1 MSSGRI
7 LAGRRGIVL
16 GVSSENSAGYA
27 CAAAAI
33 EQGATVAISHRAERR
48 QAAAALGARLGAK
61 PIVLEASDETSVAA
75 AFAQVE
81 SELGGLDFVVH
92 TLVHVPDGVLMRP
105 ATAITAAEFH
115 ATLEIGVRSLLV
127 ACRFAAPMLERST
140 APRVVAL
147 SSGGGESAMPS
158 YHAVGIAKAAL
169 AAAVRYLA
177 LELGPAGVLCNVV
190 SFSLV
195 ETEAAL
201 RAVGPAAA
209 EATRRHLAKRSMT
222 RANTTLGDVGSAV
235 AYFASPLLRN
245 VTGETLT
252 VDGGFSRA
260 YF

>member
-1 MSSGRI
+1 MKSGGI
-7 LAGRRGIVL
+7 LAGRRGLIL

-33 EQGATVAISHRAERR
+33 EQGASVAITHRPSRR
-48 QAAAALGARLGAK
+48 GTVSALAARLGAER
-61 PIVLEASDETSVAA
+61 VELEATSESSVRE
-75 AFAQVE
+75 AFAQVGVL
-81 SELGGLDFVVH
+81 LGGLDFLVH
-92 TLVHVPDGVLMRP
+92 TLVHVPDGILTRP
-105 ATAITAAEFH
+105 ATAITAAEFQ
-115 ATLEIGVRSLLV
+115 TTMEVGVRSLLV
-127 ACRFAAPMLERST
+127 ACRFAQPLLEHST

-177 LELGPAGVLCNVV
+177 LELGPRGTLCNVV

-195 ETEAAL
+195 DTDAAL
-201 RAVGPAAA
+201 SAVGRDAA

-222 RANTTLGDVGSAV
+222 RANTTLADVGEAV

>member
-1 MSSGRI
+1 MKSGG
-7 LAGRRGIVL
+7 LLSGRRGLIL

-33 EQGATVAISHRAERR
+33 EQGASVAITHRPHRRERVS
-48 QAAAALGARLGAK
+48 ALAARLGAEH
-61 PIVLEASDETSVAA
+61 VELEATDETSMRE
-75 AFAQVE
+75 AFAQVPVL
-81 SELGGLDFVVH
+81 LGGLDFLVH
-92 TLVHVPDGVLMRP
+92 TLVHVPEGVLSRP
-105 ATAITAAEFH
+105 ATALTAGEFQ
-115 ATLEIGVRSLLV
+115 ATMEVGVRSLLA
-127 ACRFAAPMLERST
+127 ACRFAEPLLERSSS
-140 APRVVAL
+140 PRVVAL

-169 AAAVRYLA
+169 SAAVRYLA
-177 LELGPAGVLCNVV
+177 LELGPRGILCNVV

-195 ETEAAL
+195 ETDAAIA
-201 RAVGPAAA
+201 AVGQDAA

-222 RANTTLGDVGSAV
+222 RANTTLADVGGAV

-252 VDGGFSRA
+252 IDGGFSRA

>member
-1 MSSGRI
+1 MMPSGI

-33 EQGATVAISHRAERR
+33 EQGATVAISHRPSRRDAGERL
-48 QAAAALGARLGAK
+48 AARLGAK
-61 PIVLEASDETSVAA
+61 RVELEASDETAVSE
-75 AFAQVE
+75 AFAQVG

-92 TLVHVPDGVLMRP
+92 TLVHVPDGVLGRP

-115 ATLEIGVRSLLV
+115 ATMEVGVRSLLV
-127 ACRFAAPMLERST
+127 ACRFAEPLLQRS
-140 APRVVAL
+140 ASPRVVAL

-177 LELGPAGVLCNVV
+177 LELGPAGILCNLV

-195 ETEAAL
+195 ETDAAV
-201 RAVGPAAA
+201 RAVGTDVAQ
-209 EATRRHLAKRSMT
+209 ATRRHLAKRSMT
-222 RANTTLGDVGSAV
+222 RTNTTLADVGNAV